1 MSVTPFGHDAR
12 MENLRIDC
20 DECVMRQTGA
30 CDDCVVSFIVER
42 APGDAIVVDVAEQLA
57 LKALGERGLVP
68 RLRHQAR
75 AG

>member
-1 MSVTPFGHDAR
+1 

-20 DECVMRQTGA
+20 DECVMSGTDA
-30 CDDCVVSFIVER
+30 CDDCVVSFIVKR
-42 APGDAIVVDVAEQLA
+42 QPGDAIVVDVAEQRA
-57 LKALGERGLVP
+57 LKALGDRGLVP